1 MIPAAASCKCLWIY
15 DSTKPKKKNVVA
27 SCLFACPLPS
37 LMDISKIPFLCIN
50 ATYFVLGALG
60 YYPNH

>member
-37 LMDISKIPFLCIN
+37 LMDISKIPF
-50 ATYFVLGALG
+50 
-60 YYPNH
+60 